1 MEEHVQS
8 CSTPQAVSS
17 SHPSDCAT
25 EQIASSGYLKVLDE
39 LVTDAVDGRRV
50 QILADAL
57 AWTFARI
64 ATGCGPVATGDMLS
78 KIGSYMI
85 TVETRKQAE
94 RELEEERKEGRLPH

>member
-8 CSTPQAVSS
+8 CSTPQAVPSTQQ
-17 SHPSDCAT
+17 SDCAT
-25 EQIASSGYLKVLDE
+25 EQSASSGYLKVLDE

-64 ATGCGPVATGDMLS
+64 ATGCGPAATGDMLA
-78 KIGSYMI
+78 KFGSYMI
-85 TVETRKQAE
+85 TLETRRQAE
-94 RELEEERKEGRLPH
+94 RELKQVRKEGHLPH